1 MVAAGG
7 ITETARTGAATLA
20 GVVEIVIGIVLAG
33 AATTATGG
41 ADMATGAGEGLLGAA
56 DDGVLFVVAFLVGLT
71 GFMFSFAFSFGSIL
85 PRQANTEQ

>member
-1 MVAAGG
+1 
-7 ITETARTGAATLA
+7 
-20 GVVEIVIGIVLAG
+20 
-33 AATTATGG
+33 
-41 ADMATGAGEGLLGAA
+41 MATGAGEGLLGAA